1 MMGLTPLFPYNCR
14 VRSPGDAWDYKIIDE
29 NVIFPGPESL
39 GAGETPAGEAI
50 CSWSRSMPPPDC
62 IMI

>member
-1 MMGLTPLFPYNCR
+1 